1 MPKNNYPQ
9 TYPRVEDKLVNTN
22 YGWDS
27 EMDGARKVAS

>member
-22 YGWDS
+22 YSWAS
-27 EMDGARKVAS
+27 QMDGAREVAS